1 MWSYSKPPSLLPSL
15 LDAAHER
22 LRYPGHWVR
31 EVWPL
36 CYLTS
41 WKAEVESINK
51 YHFVETDPWWLRTLL
66 MTSLIL
72 KTVLSKVENYIYQM
86 LLCALVAQ
94 SVKDPPAMWETWV
107 WSLGWED
114 PLEKEMAIHSS
125 IPAWEI
131 PWTEEPGGLQSMGL
145 QRVGHDW
152 VTKHST
158 VCSALYTFIISR
170 NSSNHPVK

>member
-107 WSLGWED
+107 WSLGWDD
-114 PLEKEMAIHSS
+114 PLEESMATHSS
-125 IPAWEI
+125 IFTWRIPMDRGAWGATVHGI
-131 PWTEEPGGLQSMGL
+131 
-145 QRVGHDW
+145 
-152 VTKHST
+152 TKSWRWL
-158 VCSALYTFIISR
+158 SD
-170 NSSNHPVK
+170 

>member
-1 MWSYSKPPSLLPSL
+1 MVLFQTALPASHSP
-15 LDAAHER
+15 DAACER
-22 LRYPGHWVR
+22 LRYPGHRVR
-31 EVWPL
+31 GAWPL

-41 WKAEVESINK
+41 WKVEVESRNK
-51 YHFVETDPWWLRTLL
+51 YHFVETDHWWLRTLL

-72 KTVLSKVENYIYQM
+72 KTTLIKVENNIYQM

-94 SVKDPPAMWETWV
+94 SVKDLPAMWETWV
-107 WSLGWED
+107 SSLGWED

-125 IPAWEI
+125 IPAQRI

-158 VCSALYTFIISR
+158 VCSALYIFIISR